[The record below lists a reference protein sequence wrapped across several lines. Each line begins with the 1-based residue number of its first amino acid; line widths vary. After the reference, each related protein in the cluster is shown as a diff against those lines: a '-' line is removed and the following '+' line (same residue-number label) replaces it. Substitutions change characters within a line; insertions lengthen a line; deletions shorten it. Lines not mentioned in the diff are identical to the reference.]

1 MANGVHLICWEAS
14 DRFGI
19 GIQIKNLAGIAHKEG
34 EEIVQIDSGYSEEI
48 LLPYSLYESLDLNR
62 WRLPSSLSPHGTTVT
77 GQIIHFMES
86 YADVQIPKT
95 GEHYR
100 VIAQTFSG
108 NTRFLIGRGFLRRI
122 RVLLDGVEART
133 CIWQG

>member
-1 MANGVHLICWEAS
+1 MANGVHLICWETS

-19 GIQIKNLAGIAHKEG
+19 GIQIKNLAGKNHEEG
-34 EEIVQIDSGYSEEI
+34 EEIVQIDTGFSEEI
-48 LLPYSLYESLDLNR
+48 LLPYLLYESLDLNR
-62 WRLPSSLSPHGTTVT
+62 WRLPSSLSPRGTTVT

-86 YADVQIPKT
+86 YVDVQIPKT
-95 GEHYR
+95 DERYR
-100 VIAQTFSG
+100 VIAQTFAG

-122 RVLLDGVEART
+122 RVLLDGVETRT

>member
-34 EEIVQIDSGYSEEI
+34 RRSSKLIPVTAKI